1 MRKEFY
7 CLFWDLDDKLILPC
21 IYMQLLRRNLLEYW
35 LKWKNKW
42 KYWIRKIINDNK
54 GSILNERIVNR
65 DTRIESIEWLS
76 PIKGENYREY
86 MLNSP
91 YLLEKLNNNGF
102 PLKKEDLSFWPQREP
117 VWDWIGLATMKD
129 TQEKMIILVENKS
142 SIKELRSKLASTNE
156 NNKRLIL
163 DSMRETY
170 DELGIKGDFNKWFD
184 TYYQIANR
192 VTFMHQLMKK
202 GYKVKLVFLNIVDDY
217 MYKNISKYQWVEEYC
232 KMLNELMGDL
242 FVPRDALIIDLNVH

>member
-42 KYWIRKIINDNK
+42 KYWIRKIVNDNK